1 MIQTQCRH
9 FNGYKPC
16 AVAGV
21 SACNEACAKK
31 DLIQNS
37 ILIVHL
43 GALGAVVRATSL
55 LSAIKMKY
63 PSSHL
68 TWVTDAP
75 ADRLLAGHPGIDRVL
90 TSGAEDIL
98 KLAALS
104 FDFAFVIDKSLK
116 AVGILKQT
124 QVKISFGFTADSK
137 NGAIVP
143 ASKAATELWEL
154 GLSNGQKFF
163 VNNKSEVQL
172 MLEALEL
179 MPIQSVR
186 LSIDEIRRFEY
197 QMPLNPS
204 EENEAFARNQ
214 TWSRNL
220 VQPVIGLNTGC
231 SAVIPY
237 KKLSVQY
244 HRDLIL
250 RLKEKGFKNIVLLGG
265 PEDTERNRQIS
276 MGLDVVNSNTEGG
289 LRDGLVSVA
298 ACDLVITGDSLGMHM
313 AISQKKYVV
322 AWFGPT
328 CSQEIEF
335 FGRGES
341 VLTKAGCAP
350 CWKRTCDKSQMCY
363 DQVEVQELLQ
373 SLNKGYQLW
382 LEKKSSLF
390 KLPFSEMSY

>member
-1 MIQTQCRH
+1 M
-9 FNGYKPC
+9 
-16 AVAGV
+16 
-21 SACNEACAKK
+21 
-31 DLIQNS
+31 
-37 ILIVHL
+37 IVHL

-55 LSAIKMKY
+55 LSAVKMKY
-63 PSSHL
+63 PNSHL

-75 ADRLLAGHPGIDRVL
+75 ADRILAGHPGIDRVL

-124 QVKISFGFTADSK
+124 QVKKSFGFTADSK

-154 GLSNGQKFF
+154 GLSNEQKFF

-204 EENEAFARNQ
+204 EENEVFARNQ

-265 PEDTERNRQIS
+265 PEDTDRNRQIS

-335 FGRGES
+335 FGRGEA

-363 DQVEVQELLQ
+363 DQVVVQELLQ